1 MPKQTFFNLSTEKRE
16 RIIAVAL
23 QEFKEFDYSK
33 ASISRI
39 VAKAGIAKG
48 SFYQYFSGKK
58 DLFSHIIDLASE
70 KKLDYLKDVQ
80 IGSENRDFFELLRE
94 VYIAGLKF
102 SRDYPE
108 LGEISDNL
116 MKSKDEKFKEEILGT
131 SMQKSDAFL
140 TALLQRGA
148 EQGELKGGL
157 DFTFI
162 AFLMTRV
169 SIALGEYIRERGYSE
184 KNLEKRV
191 GDLIE
196 LLENGLRA

>member
-148 EQGELKGGL
+148 EQGELKRGL
-157 DFTFI
+157 DFRFI
-162 AFLMTRV
+162 GFIMTRV
-169 SIALGEYIRERGYSE
+169 SIALGEYAREKEYSE
-184 KNLEKRV
+184 RNMGKAI

-196 LLENGLRA
+196 MFGSGLRA

>member
-1 MPKQTFFNLSTEKRE
+1 VPKETFFNLPTEKRE
-16 RIIAVAL
+16 RIIAVAM
-23 QEFKEFDYSK
+23 QEFKNFEFSQ

-39 VAKAGIAKG
+39 VKEAGIAKG

-58 DLFSHIIDLASE
+58 DLFSHIIDLAAE

-94 VYIAGLKF
+94 VYVAGLKF

-148 EQGELKGGL
+148 EQGELKRGL
-157 DFTFI
+157 DFGFI
-162 AFLMTRV
+162 AFIMTRV
-169 SIALGEYIRERGYSE
+169 SIALGEYVREKEYSE
-184 KNLEKRV
+184 KNMEKLL

-196 LLENGLRA
+196 MLRNGLRA